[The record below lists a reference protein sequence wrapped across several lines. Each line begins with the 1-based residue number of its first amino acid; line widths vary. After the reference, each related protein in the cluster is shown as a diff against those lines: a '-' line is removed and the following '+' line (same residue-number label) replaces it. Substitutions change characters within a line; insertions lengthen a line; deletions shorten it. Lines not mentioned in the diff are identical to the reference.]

1 MAEPAE
7 NSTPALGAV
16 YLFNGDDELK
26 RSTLLKRLSDRVAA
40 TGDLMMNMTTL
51 SADTIKDPDLLLDA
65 LTTLPFAGEYR
76 MVVLNKA
83 DKLSKE
89 ANDALLDYLK
99 NPAQTTVLAVVAD
112 CLKSSTKL
120 YKAIRDYDQR
130 SIIDTSS
137 VKASE
142 LPNWL
147 RNLANDYRLSL
158 DYQAA
163 QALISRIGTSN
174 LALNNELK
182 RLAAWAL
189 ANDKRQ
195 LTVIDIIEQVPALV
209 EPKGWELADALC
221 ERNASTVLKIYS
233 EMHSTSA
240 TSIFLQC
247 ITRLR
252 EVLTIVALKQRG
264 MVAAKQI
271 AEELRRPDW
280 QLRSQMAA
288 ANRFHESELREIIKT
303 APATER
309 ALKSGQ
315 DPDHIL
321 TLWFLE
327 VCERVEKN

>member
-1 MAEPAE
+1 LAEPAE
-7 NSTPALGAV
+7 NSLPALGAV

-26 RSTLLKRLSDRVAA
+26 RNTLLKRLADRVAA
-40 TGDLMMNMTTL
+40 TGDLMMNMATL

-65 LTTLPFAGEYR
+65 LTTLPFAGQYR
-76 MVVLNKA
+76 LVVLEKA
-83 DKLSKE
+83 DKMSKE
-89 ANDALLDYLK
+89 ASDVLVDYLK
-99 NPAQTTVLAVVAD
+99 NPVETTVLAVLAD
-112 CLKSSTKL
+112 GLKSSTKL
-120 YKAIRDYDQR
+120 YKAIRTYDQR

-137 VKASE
+137 IKTSE

-147 RNLANDYRLSL
+147 KNLANDYRMSL

-163 QALISRIGTSN
+163 EALVSRVGTSN

-182 RLAAWAL
+182 RLAAWAQ
-189 ANDKRQ
+189 ANDKHH

-221 ERNASTVLKIYS
+221 ERNASAVLKIYS
-233 EMHSTSA
+233 EMYSTSA

-252 EVLTIVALKQRG
+252 EVLTIIALKQRG
-264 MVAAKQI
+264 MVSTRQI
-271 AEELRRPDW
+271 AEELRRPEW

-288 ANRFHESELREIIKT
+288 SNRFFESELREIIKT
-303 APATER
+303 AAATER

-315 DPDHIL
+315 DPDHVL
-321 TLWFLE
+321 TLWLLK
-327 VCERVEKN
+327 VCNRAV